1 MGSTFQVTQVVFK
14 QTGWNKRKRT
24 ASRVQMP
31 GYRTVTHWFFCLPAT
46 EFVWIASLVSLVSLL
61 GLNSTFFS
69 VQLQT
74 IPQVYFA
81 GMLIL
86 TAHSVRHWLFSLG
99 AWLHVVLSCFCQ
111 TCDWHFSFSVCTMVP
126 LPLPPPFCSFCACL
140 PRCKQ
145 VHTPLIPAS
154 AGPPQCGAVWGIGGH
169 GTRRGFWIQSI
180 QKRPGSFLAKF

>member
-1 MGSTFQVTQVVFK
+1 MVFK
-14 QTGWNKRKRT
+14 QTGWNKRRRT
-24 ASRVQMP
+24 ASHVQMP
-31 GYRTVTHWFFCLPAT
+31 GYHTITHWFFCLPAT

-61 GLNSTFFS
+61 GLNSTFLS
-69 VQLQT
+69 NQLR
-74 IPQVYFA
+74 IISQVYFA
-81 GMLIL
+81 GMLIV
-86 TAHSVRHWLFSLG
+86 TAHFVRHWLFFWKHDFMLCCRVPVRRVTDIFPFLFALCYLFPPSL
-99 AWLHVVLSCFCQ
+99 
-111 TCDWHFSFSVCTMVP
+111 
-126 LPLPPPFCSFCACL
+126 FCSCCTCL